1 MTRDQLDE
9 LHFISPVDNVASVLQ
24 HGILCHNHAG
34 RVTHHSVAMPEIQ
47 ERRKKV
53 KIPGGDWLHEY
64 ANLYI
69 NARNKM
75 LFKLKTQIGDE
86 TLCVLRIS
94 TDVLDLPNVVIAD
107 HNASSDHV
115 RFAPAPD
122 GLKRIDRQLVF
133 ARYWTHPENPI
144 AEMSHGSVMCSEV
157 LVPHRVDPRYII
169 GAYVSCEQAL
179 GVVRASAPGLEVSI
193 NRNLFFR

>member
-1 MTRDQLDE
+1 MRRDELDE

-24 HGILCHNHAG
+24 HGILCHNHAA
-34 RVTHHSVAMPEIQ
+34 RVTHRSVAMPEIQ

-75 LFKLKTQIGDE
+75 LFKLKAQIGDE
-86 TLCVLRIS
+86 RLCVLRIT
-94 TDVLDLPNVVIAD
+94 TDVLDLPDVVIAD
-107 HNASSDHV
+107 CNASSDHV
-115 RFAPAPD
+115 RFSASPD
-122 GLKRIDRQLVF
+122 GLRHIDSSEIF
-133 ARYWTHPENPI
+133 ARYWTHPDNPFE
-144 AEMSHGSVMCSEV
+144 EMRHGSVMCAEV

-179 GVVRASAPGLEVSI
+179 GVVRESAPGLEVSI